1 MLLKDM
7 SKEDVELLS
16 YTDLTNLILTENK
29 SSMNTPTIFKKI
41 CDLLGYSEEEYM
53 DKIGDFYTSLTIDKR
68 FVLLEN
74 HEWDLRER
82 HAIEL
87 VLDEESAET
96 ESSGDSKIVE
106 ELVATGVIAAW
117 LEDKSAERSSA
128 YKNMFYKARQPRVEH
143 PLQDMPWRAATARP
157 ACRPFSSSLAHSSS
171 RWQRRRWLSYISTIR
186 KGMYL

>member
-16 YTDLTNLILTENK
+16 YTDLTNFILTENK

-82 HAIEL
+82 HAVEL
-87 VLDEESAET
+87 VLDDEDEDDEEALE
-96 ESSGDSKIVE
+96 EENEEEVLDEEVEDDMISSEDELDTDDDDLDDLTVISDE
-106 ELVATGVIAAW
+106 EDEL
-117 LEDKSAERSSA
+117 
-128 YKNMFYKARQPRVEH
+128 
-143 PLQDMPWRAATARP
+143 
-157 ACRPFSSSLAHSSS
+157 
-171 RWQRRRWLSYISTIR
+171 
-186 KGMYL
+186 

>member
-82 HAIEL
+82 HAVEL
-87 VLDEESAET
+87 VLDDEDEDDEEALE
-96 ESSGDSKIVE
+96 EENEEEVLDEEVEDDMISSEDELDTDDDDLDDLTVISDE
-106 ELVATGVIAAW
+106 EDEL
-117 LEDKSAERSSA
+117 
-128 YKNMFYKARQPRVEH
+128 
-143 PLQDMPWRAATARP
+143 
-157 ACRPFSSSLAHSSS
+157 
-171 RWQRRRWLSYISTIR
+171 
-186 KGMYL
+186 

>member
-7 SKEDVELLS
+7 SKEDAELLS

-82 HAIEL
+82 HAVEL
-87 VLDEESAET
+87 VLDDEDEDEEEVL
-96 ESSGDSKIVE
+96 EEENEEEVLDEEVEDDMISSEDELDTDDDDLDDLTVISDE
-106 ELVATGVIAAW
+106 EDEL
-117 LEDKSAERSSA
+117 
-128 YKNMFYKARQPRVEH
+128 
-143 PLQDMPWRAATARP
+143 
-157 ACRPFSSSLAHSSS
+157 
-171 RWQRRRWLSYISTIR
+171 
-186 KGMYL
+186 

>member
-82 HAIEL
+82 HAVEL
-87 VLDEESAET
+87 VLDDEDEDDEEALE
-96 ESSGDSKIVE
+96 EENEEEVLDEEVEDDMISSEYELDTDDDDLDDLTVISDE
-106 ELVATGVIAAW
+106 EDEL
-117 LEDKSAERSSA
+117 
-128 YKNMFYKARQPRVEH
+128 
-143 PLQDMPWRAATARP
+143 
-157 ACRPFSSSLAHSSS
+157 
-171 RWQRRRWLSYISTIR
+171 
-186 KGMYL
+186 

>member
-82 HAIEL
+82 HAVEL
-87 VLDEESAET
+87 ILDDEDEDDEEALEEENEEEVLDEEVED
-96 ESSGDSKIVE
+96 EMISSEDELDTDDDDLDDLTVISDE
-106 ELVATGVIAAW
+106 EDEL
-117 LEDKSAERSSA
+117 
-128 YKNMFYKARQPRVEH
+128 
-143 PLQDMPWRAATARP
+143 
-157 ACRPFSSSLAHSSS
+157 
-171 RWQRRRWLSYISTIR
+171 
-186 KGMYL
+186 

>member
-7 SKEDVELLS
+7 SNEDVELLS

-82 HAIEL
+82 HAVEL
-87 VLDEESAET
+87 VLDDEDEDDEEALE
-96 ESSGDSKIVE
+96 EEVLDEEVEDDMISSEDELDTDDDDLDDLTVISDE
-106 ELVATGVIAAW
+106 EDEL
-117 LEDKSAERSSA
+117 
-128 YKNMFYKARQPRVEH
+128 
-143 PLQDMPWRAATARP
+143 
-157 ACRPFSSSLAHSSS
+157 
-171 RWQRRRWLSYISTIR
+171 
-186 KGMYL
+186 

>member
-87 VLDEESAET
+87 VLDEDEDDEEALE
-96 ESSGDSKIVE
+96 EENEEEVLDEEVEDDMISSEDELDTDDDDLDDLTVISDE
-106 ELVATGVIAAW
+106 EDEL
-117 LEDKSAERSSA
+117 
-128 YKNMFYKARQPRVEH
+128 
-143 PLQDMPWRAATARP
+143 
-157 ACRPFSSSLAHSSS
+157 
-171 RWQRRRWLSYISTIR
+171 
-186 KGMYL
+186 

>member
-53 DKIGDFYTSLTIDKR
+53 DKIGDFYTSLTIDKS

-82 HAIEL
+82 HAVEL
-87 VLDEESAET
+87 VLDDEDEDDEEALE
-96 ESSGDSKIVE
+96 EENEEEVLDEEVEDDMISSEDELDTDDDDLDDLTVISDE
-106 ELVATGVIAAW
+106 EDEL
-117 LEDKSAERSSA
+117 
-128 YKNMFYKARQPRVEH
+128 
-143 PLQDMPWRAATARP
+143 
-157 ACRPFSSSLAHSSS
+157 
-171 RWQRRRWLSYISTIR
+171 
-186 KGMYL
+186 

>member
-82 HAIEL
+82 HAVEL
-87 VLDEESAET
+87 VLDDEDEDYEEALE
-96 ESSGDSKIVE
+96 EEDEEEVLDEEVEDEMISSEDELDTDDDDLDDLTVISDE
-106 ELVATGVIAAW
+106 EDEL
-117 LEDKSAERSSA
+117 
-128 YKNMFYKARQPRVEH
+128 
-143 PLQDMPWRAATARP
+143 
-157 ACRPFSSSLAHSSS
+157 
-171 RWQRRRWLSYISTIR
+171 
-186 KGMYL
+186 

>member
-53 DKIGDFYTSLTIDKR
+53 DKIGDLYTSLTIDKR

-82 HAIEL
+82 HAVEL
-87 VLDEESAET
+87 VLDEDEDDEEALE
-96 ESSGDSKIVE
+96 EENEEEVLDEEVEDDMISSEDELDTDDDDLDDLTVISDE
-106 ELVATGVIAAW
+106 EDEL
-117 LEDKSAERSSA
+117 
-128 YKNMFYKARQPRVEH
+128 
-143 PLQDMPWRAATARP
+143 
-157 ACRPFSSSLAHSSS
+157 
-171 RWQRRRWLSYISTIR
+171 
-186 KGMYL
+186 

>member
-41 CDLLGYSEEEYM
+41 CDLHGYSEEEYM

-82 HAIEL
+82 HAVEL
-87 VLDEESAET
+87 VLDEDEDDEEALE
-96 ESSGDSKIVE
+96 EENEEEVLDEEVEDDMISSEDELDTDDDDLDDLTVISDE
-106 ELVATGVIAAW
+106 EDEL
-117 LEDKSAERSSA
+117 
-128 YKNMFYKARQPRVEH
+128 
-143 PLQDMPWRAATARP
+143 
-157 ACRPFSSSLAHSSS
+157 
-171 RWQRRRWLSYISTIR
+171 
-186 KGMYL
+186 